1 MKKSTKIEIL
11 IAIILWL
18 VGSIIIFKKG
28 TSNPTI
34 IISAVIIIIAIV
46 SRVRVTKKSS

>member
-1 MKKSTKIEIL
+1 MKKLTKIEIL

-18 VGSIIIFKKG
+18 VSSIIIFKKG
-28 TSNPTI
+28 ISNPTI

-46 SRVRVTKKSS
+46 SRVRITKKIS

>member
-28 TSNPTI
+28 TSNPNI
-34 IISAVIIIIAIV
+34 MMSAVILIIAIGA
-46 SRVRVTKKSS
+46 RVQIAKKSN